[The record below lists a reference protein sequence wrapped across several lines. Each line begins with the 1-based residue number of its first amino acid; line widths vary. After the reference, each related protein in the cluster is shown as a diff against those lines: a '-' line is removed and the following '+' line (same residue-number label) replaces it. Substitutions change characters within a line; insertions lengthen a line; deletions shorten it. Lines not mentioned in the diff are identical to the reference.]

1 MNLTQIHLI
10 ARQAESSALEARES
24 AESAST
30 GSPLEPDQLAKTIAQ
45 HNIKSADHDAI
56 GQSILESASA
66 DKSLA
71 NSPAVHAAFSAHVAA
86 ASAHAAAA
94 SAHQAS
100 QPRDP
105 QSPPGVSEAGDHH
118 VSAHQHNTDAQK
130 HMDTTLLL
138 HTTLPNAAP
147 PQKPTLI
154 AAANAN
160 KHAADANKIAGA
172 KHTEVVQKPKKPPEP
187 TPKPTEP
194 TPKPTEPTPK
204 PTEPTPKPT
213 EPTPKPTEPTP
224 KPTEPTPK
232 PTEPTPKPTEPTPEP
247 PKPSPIPPSLV
258 DLVNDEIRREAF
270 AIFTERGGQPT
281 GQVEQLG
288 DWFQAKSN
296 VLAKLVAEL
305 DKNAGLAAKDS

>member
-213 EPTPKPTEPTP
+213 EPTP
-224 KPTEPTPK
+224 
-232 PTEPTPKPTEPTPEP
+232 EP

>member
-105 QSPPGVSEAGDHH
+105 QSPPGVSEAVDHH

-194 TPKPTEPTPK
+194 TPKPTEPTP
-204 PTEPTPKPT
+204 
-213 EPTPKPTEPTP
+213 
-224 KPTEPTPK
+224 
-232 PTEPTPKPTEPTPEP
+232 EP

-305 DKNAGLAAKDS
+305 DKNTGLAAKDS